1 MNNRIGDRFRDAYRD
16 TRRWW
21 EQDRDRDDYDRDRAR
36 GYEYDEGRE
45 RRFGET
51 SQGEHRFGSR
61 QDDPGYR
68 HGRERQ
74 PRYEMDR
81 DRDRELEHRERMRY
95 HDEPA
100 RFGMRQQGSSDWR
113 EDVDRDRWREGSQMG
128 GRFAGGM
135 GGGGGGG
142 MMVGPDPTGRYWYRG
157 PGQDMV
163 DERYGSAMRD
173 VGRFEGGH
181 HGSQGRMREEHR
193 RYPAGPK
200 GYRRSDDRIRDDLCD
215 TLHQAHDIDSSEVEV
230 KVQSSEVILSGT
242 VPERHMKLR
251 IEQLADRIPGVT
263 DVNNQIRVRRM
274 ASQIGPMGREQ
285 PIRPQSFG
293 EESEGNGRRT
303 GSPPRA

>member
-1 MNNRIGDRFRDAYRD
+1 MATASATRIETPDAGGSRIAIATITIGIAPAATSTTKVASD
-16 TRRWW
+16 
-21 EQDRDRDDYDRDRAR
+21 AS
-36 GYEYDEGRE
+36 E
-45 RRFGET
+45 RRRRASTGSAAAKT
-51 SQGEHRFGSR
+51 TPAIGTGGSGSR
-61 QDDPGYR
+61 GTR
-68 HGRERQ
+68 WIEI
-74 PRYEMDR
+74 EI
-81 DRDRELEHRERMRY
+81 EIEKLEHRERMRY